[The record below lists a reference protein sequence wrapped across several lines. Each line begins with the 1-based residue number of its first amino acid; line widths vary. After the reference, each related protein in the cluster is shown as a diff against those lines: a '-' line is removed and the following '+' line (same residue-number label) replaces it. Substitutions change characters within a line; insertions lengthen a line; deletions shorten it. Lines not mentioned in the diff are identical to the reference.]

1 MKADDGELGSPPR
14 QIGTGGVEQRRH
26 RVAQKTPQEPLPVA
40 QFRLDQWRLA
50 VVHDADGLF
59 RAHGCVGMIESD
71 GRRFVVL
78 VTDQMAANGR
88 DSADLLTPRE
98 LQIARLVAR
107 GCPDKQIAFRLK
119 ISEWTVATHVR
130 RILDK
135 LGVENRAAM
144 VFRCSEIL

>member
-1 MKADDGELGSPPR
+1 M
-14 QIGTGGVEQRRH
+14 
-26 RVAQKTPQEPLPVA
+26 
-40 QFRLDQWRLA
+40 
-50 VVHDADGLF
+50 
-59 RAHGCVGMIESD
+59 
-71 GRRFVVL
+71 
-78 VTDQMAANGR
+78 TDQLAAIGR

-135 LGVENRAAM
+135 LAWAIAQPGCFVAPRFSDAAISTSLSKP
-144 VFRCSEIL
+144 VTGGTEPIRSHRRSSGCKPASRQDAQ

>member
-1 MKADDGELGSPPR
+1 MKVNDGEFAAPERMMGIAVL
-14 QIGTGGVEQRRH
+14 EKRRD
-26 RVAQKTPQEPLPVA
+26 RGAPKTRREALPVA
-40 QFRLDQWRLA
+40 QFCLDQWRLA
-50 VVHDADGLF
+50 VVSDPDGRLGEEE
-59 RAHGCVGMIESD
+59 GCVGRIELEGRHFLVLLSD
-71 GRRFVVL
+71 EAPGS
-78 VTDQMAANGR
+78 R

-107 GCPDKQIAFRLK
+107 GCPNKQIAFRLK

>member
-1 MKADDGELGSPPR
+1 MKVNDGEFAAPER
-14 QIGTGGVEQRRH
+14 MMGTAVLEKRRD
-26 RVAQKTPQEPLPVA
+26 RGAPKTRREALPVA

-50 VVHDADGLF
+50 VVSDPDGRLGEEE
-59 RAHGCVGMIESD
+59 GCVGRIELEGRHFLVLLSD
-71 GRRFVVL
+71 EAPGS
-78 VTDQMAANGR
+78 R

-98 LQIARLVAR
+98 L
-107 GCPDKQIAFRLK
+107 QIAFRLK